1 VATQPAS
8 TAAALMPAGRG
19 LVDALALRMAW
30 YSRPRNQG
38 SYSHQGQQRQ
48 TNLQTERHK
57 ETHWHALGVLPSA
70 VVALQAG
77 QGPDAFVAIE
87 ATGFGPKAAH
97 AEHAEG
103 RRKGSSG
110 GGISIVDVD
119 LLRSVS
125 STPSYHLRA
134 KCVPTPTRSCR
145 LCMYYTIY

>member
-110 GGISIVDVD
+110 GGDQHRGCGSAQICQLNSK
-119 LLRSVS
+119 LSPTCQMRS
-125 STPSYHLRA
+125 
-134 KCVPTPTRSCR
+134 
-145 LCMYYTIY
+145 YTYSFL